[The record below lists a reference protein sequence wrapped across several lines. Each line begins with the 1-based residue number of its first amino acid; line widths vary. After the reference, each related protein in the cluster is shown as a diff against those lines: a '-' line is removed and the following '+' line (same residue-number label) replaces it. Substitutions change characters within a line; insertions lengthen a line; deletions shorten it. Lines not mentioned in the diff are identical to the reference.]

1 MQDQLKD
8 FARSNIPN
16 SSTTSPYINHWRDI
30 ASSNR
35 IASRCASR
43 INAIFKGEEMGNL
56 SFVKTMTALA
66 MALMFLIASNVTRVE
81 AAPVNNLTP
90 EQIEAIATEMFNKFA
105 AFDAQG
111 TANMFA
117 PNGTIED
124 PVGTTPVQGTQA
136 IIAYLESF
144 PTVLNEIRIQ
154 SFDVTVA
161 GQEAAIKWR
170 LRFKTRTGN
179 VFFVDGI
186 GILKINEDGK
196 VQSDR
201 EYFDL
206 AYFQTQ
212 LQQ

>member
-1 MQDQLKD
+1 M
-8 FARSNIPN
+8 
-16 SSTTSPYINHWRDI
+16 
-30 ASSNR
+30 
-35 IASRCASR
+35 CASV
-43 INAIFKGEEMGNL
+43 NAIFKEKRMRNL
-56 SFVKTMTALA
+56 SFVKRMTALA
-66 MALMFLIASNVTRVE
+66 MALMFLVVSNVTRVE
-81 AAPVNNLTP
+81 AAPANNLTP
-90 EQIEAIATEMFNKFA
+90 EQIEAIAADVFNKFA
-105 AFDAQG
+105 ALDAHG
-111 TANMFA
+111 TAALFA

-136 IIAYLESF
+136 IIAYLETF
-144 PTVLNEIRIQ
+144 PTILDEIRIQ

-170 LRFKTRTGN
+170 LRFKTKTGN

-206 AYFQTQ
+206 AYFQSQ
-212 LQQ
+212 LLQ